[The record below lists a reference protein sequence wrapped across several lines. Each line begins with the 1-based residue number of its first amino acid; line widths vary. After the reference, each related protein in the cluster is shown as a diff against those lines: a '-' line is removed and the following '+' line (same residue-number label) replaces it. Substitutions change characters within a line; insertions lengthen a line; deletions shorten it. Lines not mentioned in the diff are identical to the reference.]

1 MKKPIMFVLT
11 ALVAAGLACSD
22 DPSAPEEEVST
33 PATPSGA
40 AEVDTGEVKTWHSGG
55 AVSNVGHALE
65 YRFDTDAAGSHEFST
80 WSALDSIAV
89 SWADT
94 GLYEIRA
101 QARGAEHTDKVS
113 AWSGACSVTVV
124 EPVVPVET
132 VSTPG
137 LPTGT
142 PDTQSGWPEEFCTAG
157 AASNFGHALEYQ
169 FDFDAAGAGDTTTW
183 DAADCFTYT
192 WASAGP
198 YIVKARAR
206 CAEHPDVASGWSQG
220 KYVVVDLEIVSAPWQ
235 IEGYWSSWPNVE
247 ESYCL
252 GESFTSKWHPVEYQ
266 VDFDA
271 AGSGALTDWD
281 TTRCV
286 TRVWPETGEF
296 DVRARARCVL
306 HTGWVSSWSDAI
318 TVTVTEVTD
327 DPEIRFATVIDGV
340 ARPYTHHDIP
350 RDTVAVME
358 PFSISWHGITP
369 NRSITH
375 YWYMPATS
383 TVVVPGSQVW
393 YDDVADTLRTF
404 STTGDNRVRSGVFRF
419 GVRCRDAARAES
431 TINFGTFKEGVCQV
445 VVNFDPDTRIDNVVN
460 TYTPGSGGEQ
470 TRAIDFADGIPDT
483 VTYRSWV
490 RLDYHGWDDA
500 RDGGIE
506 CNDFEPDKCIGFQ
519 VAYHRTSQT
528 VPGANEFSLWQP
540 RDGVHD
546 TDPFSSADSNSVNIP
561 SAEMELFARAVDE
574 HGRPDGTP
582 PSVDVIGNFTPTL
595 ESVSVEDHLGNFLDL
610 AVVDTVM
617 WSFWKGEGWPYTSAA
632 DTVEINGPD
641 VNFIKTFSFTIRAR
655 GHDDFRDPPGSGVKA
670 WRYLAQ
676 NSQGAYIDI
685 GRANVGFFDGVSIDA
700 LDERIAIT
708 FRYAITDTLGDTVF
722 ANLPSWFDDDLTFF
736 LMGRDTSVFGE
747 PEFYQYMFIN
757 GTQQTINVFPA
768 GTLGRRTA
776 EKAFTFQVR
785 LVR

>member
-22 DPSAPEEEVST
+22 DPSAPDETVST
-33 PATPSGA
+33 PATPSGDA
-40 AEVDTGEVKTWHSGG
+40 TADTGEVKTWHSGG

-65 YRFDTDAAGSHEFST
+65 YRFDTDAAGAHEY
-80 WSALDSIAV
+80 SAWTAADSVAV
-89 SWADT
+89 SWAET

-101 QARGAEHTDKVS
+101 QARCAEHADKES

-124 EPVVPVET
+124 VPVEA

-157 AASNFGHALEYQ
+157 ATSNFGHALEYQ

-183 DAADCFTYT
+183 DGADCFTYT

-206 CAEHPDVASGWSQG
+206 CAEHPDVVSGWSQG
-220 KYVVVDLEIVSAPWQ
+220 KYVVVDLEIIVAPSS
-235 IEGYWSSWPNVE
+235 IDGPLDSWPDVE
-247 ESYCL
+247 ENYCVNGGMSDKGHTL
-252 GESFTSKWHPVEYQ
+252 EFQ

-271 AGSGALTDWD
+271 DGAGALTGWG
-281 TTRCV
+281 TERCV
-286 TRVWPETGEF
+286 TRMWPAVGTYE
-296 DVRARARCVL
+296 VRARARCAI
-306 HTGWVSSWSDAI
+306 HTGWVSTWTGA
-318 TVTVTEVTD
+318 VTVDVTELTEL
-327 DPEIRFATVIDGV
+327 PEVRFATHIDGV
-340 ARPYTHHDIP
+340 TRAYTHSQIP

-358 PFSISWHGITP
+358 PFEISWHGITP
-369 NRSITH
+369 NRAITH
-375 YWYMPATS
+375 YWYTPLTGG
-383 TVVVPGSQVW
+383 VDVPGSGVW
-393 YDDVADTLRTF
+393 YEDLVDTIRTF
-404 STTGDNRVRSGVFRF
+404 TNTGDDLLPSGAFKLGARA
-419 GVRCRDAARAES
+419 RDAAGAES
-431 TINFGTFKEGVCQV
+431 PINVGTFTEGVCQV

-460 TYTPGSGGEQ
+460 TYTPGGGGER
-470 TRAIDFADGIPDT
+470 TRVIDFADGVPDT
-483 VTYRSWV
+483 VSYKSWV
-490 RLDYHGWDDA
+490 RIDYQGWDDA
-500 RDGGIE
+500 RDGRIE
-506 CNDFEPDKCIGFQ
+506 CNDLEPDKCIGFQ

-528 VPGANEFSLWQP
+528 VPGADEFSNWQP
-540 RDGVHD
+540 RGGVHD
-546 TDPFSSADSNSVNIP
+546 TDPFSSADSNSFNIP
-561 SAEMELFARAVDE
+561 SAEMELFARALDE
-574 HGRPDGTP
+574 HGRADGTP
-582 PSVDVIGNFTPTL
+582 PSVDVVGNFVPTL

-617 WSFWKGEGWPYTSAA
+617 WNFWKGEGWPYKSAA
-632 DTVEINGPD
+632 DTLELGGPEPKC
-641 VNFIKTFSFTIRAR
+641 VKTFSFTIRAR

-670 WRYLAQ
+670 WRYLVQ
-676 NSQGAYIDI
+676 NSQGAYIDL
-685 GRANVGFFDGVSIDA
+685 GRSIAGFFDGASIDA

-708 FRYAITDTLGDTVF
+708 FRYPITDPTGNSVF

-776 EKAFTFQVR
+776 EKVFTFQVR